1 MKTLASLLSSQRKAK
16 KISLKK
22 VSADLLI
29 KEEHLSALESGDWSS
44 LPEPT
49 FVKGFIRNYSQYL
62 GLDPGFLLA
71 LYRREYDE
79 AKYPKKPSI
88 FERKKRLMLTP
99 NKLVNAVFI
108 LAILVFV
115 GYLTIQYLSIL
126 SAPKIEVFAPSDDLT
141 TNVPYVIVSGKTE
154 KETTVA
160 INGEFVPID
169 SEGNFSY
176 QVKLDDGKNIIE
188 VTASKRLS
196 PKSKVIK
203 IVRLTP

>member
-62 GLDPGFLLA
+62 GLDPSFLSA
-71 LYRREYDE
+71 VYRREYDE

-88 FERKKRLMLTP
+88 FEQKKRLMLTP

-108 LAILVFV
+108 LATLVFV

-126 SAPKIEVFAPSDDLT
+126 SAPKLEVFAPSDDLT